1 MSLPAIQITLNGD
14 YHIDFIQ
21 ALEKEFD
28 KALNHNGFTR
38 IETTKGDNT
47 AEIKYRQFAYAT
59 GDPK

>member
-1 MSLPAIQITLNGD
+1 MPLPAIQITLNGD

-28 KALNHNGFTR
+28 KALTPNGFTR
-38 IETTKGDNT
+38 IGTTKGDNI
-47 AEIKYRQFAYAT
+47 AELEYRQFATA